1 MNIFDFADF
10 AVNALFSS
18 LLNLKKLLTASQ
30 FLMSSQIKVGPSPSK
45 KIFSLLQWKPF
56 KDDEKYFLFH
66 LKSSFRFQ
74 GI

>member
-45 KIFSLLQWKPF
+45 KIFSLLQ
-56 KDDEKYFLFH
+56 
-66 LKSSFRFQ
+66 
-74 GI
+74 